1 VQVGLAAGKPLGQGK
16 RIPGFHQDMEAPT
29 LDLRVLAA
37 VRLDDFGRLCHGF
50 AFVRRVLDEPCPGLL
65 VANRRPKCRLR
76 PGHRLFDPLRQLAQP
91 GLEDGSLRLG
101 VGGKRVE
108 APPQLLF
115 GLDQP

>member
-1 VQVGLAAGKPLGQGK
+1 VQVGLAAGKPLRQWK
-16 RIPGFHQDMEAPT
+16 RIPGFHQDMEAPA

-65 VANRRPKCRLR
+65 AANRPPKRHLR
-76 PGHRLFDPLRQLAQP
+76 PGHRLFDPFRQLAQP
-91 GLEDGSLRLG
+91 GLEDGSFRLG

-108 APPQLLF
+108 APPQLLL

>member
-1 VQVGLAAGKPLGQGK
+1 MQVGLAAGKPLRQWK

-29 LDLRVLAA
+29 LDLGVLAA

-50 AFVRRVLDEPCPGLL
+50 ALVRRVLDEPCPGLL
-65 VANRRPKCRLR
+65 AEKQGLKRRLR
-76 PGHRLFDPLRQLAQP
+76 PGHRLFDPFRQLAQA
-91 GLEDGSLRLG
+91 GLEDGSFRLG

-108 APPQLLF
+108 APPQLLL